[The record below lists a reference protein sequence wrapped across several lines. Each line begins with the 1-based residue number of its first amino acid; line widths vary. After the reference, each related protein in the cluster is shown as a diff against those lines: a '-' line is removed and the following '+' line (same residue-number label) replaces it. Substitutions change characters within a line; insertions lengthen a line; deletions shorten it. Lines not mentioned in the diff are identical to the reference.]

1 MTKEIDP
8 RDYMAEFLAAGKTV
22 TNIPTG
28 QRTDPEN
35 IQMKFMGGR
44 PKKVVDP
51 TSSIPDKKK
60 KK

>member
-1 MTKEIDP
+1 
-8 RDYMAEFLAAGKTV
+8 MAEFLAAGKTV